1 MTCIDDNASSH
12 LGVSDGAASK
22 QKTLTAEAGPGLVR
36 VLPGDEGSQEW
47 LGGLSMLSPVT
58 MMSPRHRITRRGVNT
73 IPLLPLC
80 QKSDINWESHLHVQV
95 QLFIAPGGAGGELSS
110 LKEIVAYPLKGRTL
124 LKKPQNSLW
133 GNLLLAPRDSV
144 VFPLGCVHMLTV
156 P

>member
-58 MMSPRHRITRRGVNT
+58 MMSPRHHITRRGVNT
-73 IPLLPLC
+73 IPLLPLYSIRAKTPG
-80 QKSDINWESHLHVQV
+80 KSNYVC
-95 QLFIAPGGAGGELSS
+95 S
-110 LKEIVAYPLKGRTL
+110 LGIRKPLN
-124 LKKPQNSLW
+124 Q
-133 GNLLLAPRDSV
+133 
-144 VFPLGCVHMLTV
+144 
-156 P
+156 